1 MADIRQ
7 GINPTQV
14 DTAAQFPIGT
24 EADDPR
30 NGFTGNKIK
39 YVRANGTIAPFSAT
53 RCDPTFA
60 TVAERHATVIAV
72 SAVAQVVEGVA
83 DTITVSVTAGQFFW
97 LTVKGRGTCL
107 TTAATAGT
115 PQGTSTAGQL
125 TDLTVVTS
133 QQAVGK
139 GVIATSAT
147 NTPAT
152 GQSFVL
158 LS

>member
-1 MADIRQ
+1 MIIA
-7 GINPTQV
+7 GINPTQI
-14 DTAAQFPIGT
+14 DTTAAFPLGT
-24 EADDPR
+24 ETDDPR
-30 NGFTGNKIK
+30 GGAFAGNKLK
-39 YVRANGTIAPFSAT
+39 YVRANGTIAPFSAV

-60 TVAERHATVIAV
+60 TAAERHTTVIAV
-72 SAVAQVVEGVA
+72 SAVAQVLEGVA
-83 DTITVSVTAGQFFW
+83 DTITASATAGQFFW
-97 LTVKGRGTCL
+97 LTVKGRATCL

-125 TDLTVVTS
+125 TDLTTVTS

-147 NTPAT
+147 GTPAAS
-152 GQSFVL
+152 QSFVL